1 MEEKIRFSTRYLG
14 IQIFTLFINPTGWDS
29 IGFSFPFWIL
39 YIFIREAEK
48 GGGGIL
54 RIKKK
59 AIKETRFLLYW
70 LILDILFAVVYFR
83 EPGAVKLAFYYLVGV
98 LFFVSILDAEF
109 SKKELSWLL
118 RMYVTMALA
127 ASVLLFIQRAPVPTY
142 TNRWTISVFGQTK
155 DPNYFSAYLMFPF
168 LICFYKYIK
177 GNSKAFICSAV
188 IVGAI
193 LLTGSRSSFLALSLG
208 CLLIVVYNLKYVRS
222 FSKIMLMAIIV
233 VLVLFVILPDDLII
247 RLINLKSYNDGSN
260 RLRYNIWT
268 AATGIWKD
276 HLLFGGGQNVV
287 VNYGTDYGAYLH
299 MMAHNTYLDVLA
311 EFGLIG
317 FLLFFSVPVGM
328 FFVSWKQKNILVMA
342 GIVTTLATSLIISAQ
357 YSQYYWFNMALCY
370 SFLKNSSFQKKETV
384 KEGSICYGK

>member
-1 MEEKIRFSTRYLG
+1 MEDKIRVSTRYLG

-39 YIFIREAEK
+39 YIFIRGSEK

-54 RIKKK
+54 RIGKR

-70 LILDILFAVVYFR
+70 LLLNILFAFVYFQ
-83 EPGAVKLAFYYLVGV
+83 EAGAVKLAFYYLVGV
-98 LFFVSILDAEF
+98 SFFFSILDAKL
-109 SKKELSWLL
+109 SKRELSWLL

-127 ASVLLFIQRAPVPTY
+127 ASALLFMQRVQVPTY
-142 TNRWTISVFGQTK
+142 TNRWTIAILGQTK

-177 GNSKAFICSAV
+177 GNGKAFICSAI

-208 CLLIVVYNLKYVRS
+208 CLVIVVYNLKYVHS
-222 FSKIMLMAIIV
+222 FSKIMLMAMIA
-233 VLVLFVILPDDLII
+233 VLVLFLIMPDDLII
-247 RLINLKSYNDGSN
+247 RLIDLKSYNDGSN

-268 AATGIWKD
+268 AAAGIWKD
-276 HLLFGGGQNVV
+276 HILFGGGQNVV

-299 MMAHNTYLDVLA
+299 MMAHNTYLDILA

-328 FFVSWKQKNILVMA
+328 LFVSWKQKNIPAMA
-342 GIVTTLATSLIISAQ
+342 GIVTTLATSLVISAQ

-370 SFLKNSSFQKKETV
+370 SLLKSNSFQKKAA